1 MTLEERLDADLKEAM
16 RSNDTTRKLA
26 IRAVKTAITEA
37 KVSGAQPRTLTD
49 ADVLT
54 IITKQ
59 VKQRRD
65 SITEFA
71 KAGRADLIAQEEAE
85 IAVLEPYLPRQLSE
99 AEIRARAQAV
109 IAELGV
115 TDMKG
120 LGPTMK
126 RLSAELKGIAD
137 GQVTNRVVRE
147 LLGG

>member
-1 MTLEERLDADLKEAM
+1 MTLEERLDADLKDAM
-16 RSNDTTRKLA
+16 RSGDTTRKLA

-37 KVSGAQPRTLTD
+37 KVSGTEAKTLSD
-49 ADVLT
+49 ADVLA

-65 SITEFA
+65 SIIEYT
-71 KAGRADLIAQEEAE
+71 KGGRPDLVVQEEAE
-85 IAVLEPYLPRQLSE
+85 IAVLEVYLPRQLSE

-120 LGPTMK
+120 FGPVMK
-126 RLSAELKGIAD
+126 RLSADLRGIAD
-137 GQVTNRVVRE
+137 GQIINRVARE
-147 LLGG
+147 LLGS

>member
-1 MTLEERLDADLKEAM
+1 MTLEERLDADLKDAM
-16 RSNDTTRKLA
+16 KSNDTTRKLA

-37 KVSGAQPRTLTD
+37 KVSGTEAKTVTD
-49 ADVLT
+49 ADVLA

-65 SITEFA
+65 SVIEYN
-71 KAGRADLIAQEEAE
+71 KGNRPDLAAQEEAE
-85 IAVLEPYLPRQLSE
+85 IKVLEVYLPQQLSE
-99 AEIRARAQAV
+99 TEVRERAQAV

-120 LGPTMK
+120 FGSVMK
-126 RLSAELKGIAD
+126 RLSADLRGIAD
-137 GQVTNRVVRE
+137 GQTINRVVRE

>member
-1 MTLEERLDADLKEAM
+1 MTLEERLDADLKDAM
-16 RSNDTTRKLA
+16 RSGDTTRKLA

-37 KVSGAQPRTLTD
+37 KVAGTEVKTLSD
-49 ADVLT
+49 ADVLA

-65 SITEFA
+65 SVVEYN
-71 KAGRADLIAQEEAE
+71 KGGRPDLAAQEEAE
-85 IAVLEPYLPRQLSE
+85 IAVLEVYLPRQLTE
-99 AEIRARAQAV
+99 AEIRERAQAV

-120 LGPTMK
+120 FGSVMK
-126 RLSAELKGIAD
+126 RLSADLRGIAD
-137 GQVTNRVVRE
+137 GQIINRVVRE

>member
-1 MTLEERLDADLKEAM
+1 MTLEERLDADLKDAM
-16 RSNDTTRKLA
+16 KSGDTTRKLA

-37 KVSGAQPRTLTD
+37 KVAGTEVKTVND
-49 ADVLT
+49 ADVLA

-65 SITEFA
+65 SIIEYT
-71 KAGRADLIAQEEAE
+71 KGGRPDLAVQEQAE
-85 IAVLEPYLPRQLSE
+85 IAVLEVYLPKQLSE
-99 AEIRARAQAV
+99 AEIRERVQAV

-120 LGPTMK
+120 FGLVMK
-126 RLSAELKGIAD
+126 RLSADLRGIAD
-137 GQVTNRVVRE
+137 GQVVNRVVRE

>member
-16 RSNDTTRKLA
+16 KSGDTTRKLA

-37 KVSGAQPRTLTD
+37 KVSGTEAKTVNDT
-49 ADVLT
+49 DVLA

-65 SITEFA
+65 SIIEYN
-71 KAGRADLIAQEEAE
+71 KGGRPDLAAQEQAE
-85 IAVLEPYLPRQLSE
+85 ITVLEVYLPKQLSE
-99 AEIRARAQAV
+99 AEVRARAQAV

-120 LGPTMK
+120 FGSVMK
-126 RLSAELKGIAD
+126 RLSADLRGIAD
-137 GQVTNRVVRE
+137 GQIINRVVRE

>member
-1 MTLEERLDADLKEAM
+1 MTLEERLDADLKDAM
-16 RSNDTTRKLA
+16 RSGDTTRKLA

-37 KVSGAQPRTLTD
+37 KVSGTEAKTLTD
-49 ADVLT
+49 ADVLA

-65 SITEFA
+65 SVIEYN
-71 KAGRADLIAQEEAE
+71 KGNRPDLAAQEEAE
-85 IAVLEPYLPRQLSE
+85 IKVLEVYLPKQLSE
-99 AEIRARAQAV
+99 AEIRERAQAV

-120 LGPTMK
+120 FGPVMK
-126 RLSAELKGIAD
+126 RLSADLRGIAD
-137 GQVTNRVVRE
+137 GQTINRVVRE

>member
-1 MTLEERLDADLKEAM
+1 MTLEERLDADLKDAM
-16 RSNDTTRKLA
+16 KSGDTTRKLA

-37 KVSGAQPRTLTD
+37 KVAGTEAKTVND
-49 ADVLT
+49 ADVLA

-65 SITEFA
+65 SIIEYN
-71 KAGRADLIAQEEAE
+71 KGGRPDLAVQEQAE
-85 IAVLEPYLPRQLSE
+85 IAVLEVYLPKQLSE
-99 AEIRARAQAV
+99 AEIRERAQAV

-120 LGPTMK
+120 FGSVMK
-126 RLSAELKGIAD
+126 RLSADLRGIAD
-137 GQVTNRVVRE
+137 GQIINRVVRE

>member
-1 MTLEERLDADLKEAM
+1 MTLEERLDADLKDAM
-16 RSNDTTRKLA
+16 RSGDTTRKLA

-37 KVSGAQPRTLTD
+37 KVAGTEVKTLSD
-49 ADVLT
+49 PDVLA

-65 SITEFA
+65 SVVEYN
-71 KAGRADLIAQEEAE
+71 KGNRPDLAAQEEAE
-85 IAVLEPYLPRQLSE
+85 IAVLEVYLPRQLTE
-99 AEIRARAQAV
+99 AEIRERAQAV

-120 LGPTMK
+120 FGSVMK
-126 RLSAELKGIAD
+126 RLSTDLRGIAD
-137 GQVTNRVVRE
+137 GQMINRVVRE

>member
-1 MTLEERLDADLKEAM
+1 MTLEERLDADLKDAM
-16 RSNDTTRKLA
+16 KSNDTTRKLA

-37 KVSGAQPRTLTD
+37 KVAGTEVKTVTD
-49 ADVLT
+49 ADVLA

-65 SITEFA
+65 SIIEYN
-71 KAGRADLIAQEEAE
+71 KGGRPDLAVQEQAE
-85 IAVLEPYLPRQLSE
+85 IAVLEVYLPQQLSE
-99 AEIRARAQAV
+99 AEIRERAQAV

-120 LGPTMK
+120 FGSVMK
-126 RLSAELKGIAD
+126 RLSADLRGIAD
-137 GQVTNRVVRE
+137 GQIINRVVRE

>member
-1 MTLEERLDADLKEAM
+1 MTLEERLDADLKDAM

-37 KVSGAQPRTLTD
+37 KVSGTEAKTVSD

-65 SITEFA
+65 SIIEYT
-71 KAGRADLIAQEEAE
+71 KGGRPDLAVQEEAE
-85 IAVLEPYLPRQLSE
+85 IVVLEVYLPQQLSE

-109 IAELGV
+109 ITELGV

-120 LGPTMK
+120 FGPVMK
-126 RLSAELKGIAD
+126 RLSADLRGIAD
-137 GQVTNRVVRE
+137 GQIINRVVRE
-147 LLGG
+147 LLGS

>member
-1 MTLEERLDADLKEAM
+1 MTLEERLDADLKDAM
-16 RSNDTTRKLA
+16 RSGDTTRKLA

-37 KVSGAQPRTLTD
+37 KVAGTEVKTLSD
-49 ADVLT
+49 ADVLA

-65 SITEFA
+65 SVVEYN
-71 KAGRADLIAQEEAE
+71 KGGRPDLAAQEEAE
-85 IAVLEPYLPRQLSE
+85 IAVLEVYLPRQLSE
-99 AEIRARAQAV
+99 AEVRERAQAV

-120 LGPTMK
+120 FGSVMK
-126 RLSAELKGIAD
+126 RLSADLRGIAD
-137 GQVTNRVVRE
+137 GQIINRVVRE

>member
-1 MTLEERLDADLKEAM
+1 MTLEERLDADLKDAM
-16 RSNDTTRKLA
+16 KSGDTTRKLA

-37 KVSGAQPRTLTD
+37 KVSGTEAKTVND
-49 ADVLT
+49 ADVLA

-65 SITEFA
+65 SIIEYN
-71 KAGRADLIAQEEAE
+71 KGGRPDLAAQEQAE
-85 IAVLEPYLPRQLSE
+85 IAVLEVYLPKQLSE
-99 AEIRARAQAV
+99 AEIRERAQAV

-120 LGPTMK
+120 FGSVMK
-126 RLSAELKGIAD
+126 RLSADLRGIAD
-137 GQVTNRVVRE
+137 GQIVNRVVRD

>member
-1 MTLEERLDADLKEAM
+1 MILEERLDADLKEAM
-16 RSNDTTRKLA
+16 KSNDTTRKLA

-37 KVSGAQPRTLTD
+37 KVSGTEAKTVND
-49 ADVLT
+49 ADVLA

-65 SITEFA
+65 SIIEYN
-71 KAGRADLIAQEEAE
+71 KGGRPDLAAQEQAE
-85 IAVLEPYLPRQLSE
+85 IAMLEVYLPKQLSE
-99 AEIRARAQAV
+99 AEIRERAQAV

-120 LGPTMK
+120 FGSVMK
-126 RLSAELKGIAD
+126 RLSADLRGIAD
-137 GQVTNRVVRE
+137 GQIVNRVVRE

>member
-16 RSNDTTRKLA
+16 KSGDTTRKLA

-37 KVSGAQPRTLTD
+37 KVSGTEAKTVND
-49 ADVLT
+49 ADVLA

-65 SITEFA
+65 SIIEYNRG
-71 KAGRADLIAQEEAE
+71 GRPDLAAQEQAE
-85 IAVLEPYLPRQLSE
+85 IAVLEVYLPKQLSE
-99 AEIRARAQAV
+99 AEIRKRAQAV

-120 LGPTMK
+120 FGSVMK
-126 RLSAELKGIAD
+126 RLSADLRGIAD
-137 GQVTNRVVRE
+137 GQIINRVVRE

>member
-1 MTLEERLDADLKEAM
+1 MTLEERLDADLKDAM
-16 RSNDTTRKLA
+16 KSNDTTRKLA

-37 KVSGAQPRTLTD
+37 KVAGTEVKTLTD
-49 ADVLT
+49 ADVLA

-65 SITEFA
+65 SIIEYN
-71 KAGRADLIAQEEAE
+71 KGGRPDLAAQEEAE
-85 IAVLEPYLPRQLSE
+85 IAVLEVYLPKQLSE
-99 AEIRARAQAV
+99 AEIRERAQAV

-120 LGPTMK
+120 FGSVMK
-126 RLSAELKGIAD
+126 RLSADLRGIAD
-137 GQVTNRVVRE
+137 GQIINRVVRE